1 MSDNDTRPSDD
12 SPESAEGPSLGL
24 AGNIARFFINSP
36 LSPLL
41 YLAMLILG
49 ILGLLATPRQE
60 DPQISVP
67 MIDLI
72 VQYPG
77 AEPEQVASLAVQP
90 LERIMYEI
98 EGVDHVYS
106 ASQRGMGIVTV
117 QFDVGEEMENSLVKV
132 NDKLESNMDRIPPGV
147 MPPLVKAKGIDDV
160 PVVTLTL
167 WSEKDYNGDGVPDVD
182 DSQLRRLAQSVLQ
195 NIKEIPETGD
205 SFVVGGRAEQVTIE
219 VYPERLAG
227 FGLSLGQVAN
237 AIKQSNVEMQMG
249 GVESGGT
256 HMMVVS
262 GAFLETVEDINRLQV
277 GVHNGAPVYVHD
289 VADVRQGPEDAKQT
303 VAYYTGAAAEDPDQA
318 ISVPAVTIAV
328 AKKKGTNGVTVAE
341 DILKRVEDL
350 RGQLIPNDVHVNVT
364 RNYGKTAE
372 QKVNDLIFKLFI
384 ATLFVFV
391 LVWIAFRALKPAFV
405 VLFVV
410 PVVLLFTILCAMLL
424 DFTIDRVSLFAL
436 IFSIG
441 ILVDDAIVVVEN
453 IYRRWLEQGQTDME
467 TAVDAVREV
476 GNPTILATLTVI
488 GALLPMGAVSG
499 MMGPYMLPI
508 PVLGSVAMGIS
519 LFAAFVFTP
528 WFAIHGM
535 FRPTMHY
542 LESAEKREHREAEW
556 LEGLYRKVLM
566 PMIVDRRRARL
577 FKLAMWGA
585 LLLACSFFYFK
596 WVAVKMLPLDNK
608 PEFSVVLDMPEGT
621 PLPDTGNMAHVI
633 AERLRRMP
641 EVTAAQI
648 YVGTARPF
656 DFNGMVRHYYL
667 RQSPWQAEVQ
677 LQLLDKKERHRS
689 SHEIAVAARADVK
702 KLVEGTGAHFAV
714 VEMPPGPP
722 VLQSVVAEVH
732 GPDPGTRR
740 EVARYLTDIFGQT
753 DSLRDVDNYMREPYD
768 YWHFEVDNEKAQRR
782 GISVDAINRELQ
794 MALGGYVLGDVK
806 QRAGHEPI
814 NIVIQVPLAERSQ
827 INRLGDI
834 LVQSPLDGAGVPLRE
849 LGEFQRRTESDIIY
863 NKDLRPVEYVV
874 ADVGGRLAA
883 PIYGML
889 QVGDKL
895 KELGCETPDK
905 VSLCD
910 NMHYTGPPPNDNTS
924 SIEWAGEWTVTYETF
939 RDMGIAFGAALI
951 LIYILVVWE
960 FGNFRIPALIMAPIP
975 LTLLGIIP
983 AHMLFFQMGWGG
995 EFTATSMIGWI
1006 ALAGIIVRNSILL
1019 VDFSVHRIQEGDS
1032 VVDAVISACKTR
1044 TRPILITAFAL
1055 VCGSSVIFFDPIFQ
1069 GMAISLASGVLVST
1083 ILTLVVIPLGCVAA
1097 ADSLCAVAGGTKCRK
1112 FPDGEGPD
1120 EGPQGPS
1127 AASRVG
1133 DPMWVRA
1140 WSGFAGVMFGVIG
1153 AVSGVVGWVMGLF
1166 KSKPKASP
1174 RPSYATASSGP
1185 TAGVAASMPVAER
1198 QSAQPATT
1206 PPAPAPK
1213 VAEPPPMK
1221 APAEQPAAH
1230 NAAEAAKQPSDD
1242 KVAVKKTE
1250 APKVQKVEAQPAKTA
1265 TESAAPSTPE
1275 PVAKVQPEKAKTD
1288 APAKKTVTEKVQP
1301 LPDPQPVNE
1310 LEKKQAEP
1318 KVRKTA
1324 KKRVVVKKAEPAKKA
1339 PSDEDA
1345 SKADKRS
1352 VTRKTAKKKATA
1364 KTAAPKAVAQK
1375 SAEVK
1380 KPKPPVVGARKKG
1393 SGRRGIQLKTLGKP
1407 GGDGLN

>member
-1 MSDNDTRPSDD
+1 MSDSEQRPPDG
-12 SPESAEGPSLGL
+12 PEPGQHPHANLGM
-24 AGNIARFFINSP
+24 AGNMAKFFINSP

-41 YLAMLILG
+41 YLAMLMLG
-49 ILGLLATPRQE
+49 ILGLMATPRQE

-77 AEPEQVASLAVQP
+77 AEPEQVAALAVQP

-98 EGVDHVYS
+98 QGVDHVYS
-106 ASQRGMGIVTV
+106 ASQRGMGIVTI
-117 QFDVGEEMENSLVKV
+117 QFDVGEDMEPSLVKV

-147 MPPLVKAKGIDDV
+147 TPPLVKAKGIDDV

-167 WSEKDYNGDGVPDVD
+167 WSEKDYNGDGIPDVD

-195 NIKEIPETGD
+195 HIKEIPDTGN
-205 SFVVGGRAEQVTIE
+205 SFVVGGRAEQVTVE

-227 FGLSLGQVAN
+227 YGLSLAQVAG
-237 AIKQSNVEMQMG
+237 AITATNVEQQMG
-249 GVESGGT
+249 GVESGGS

-262 GAFLETVEDINRLQV
+262 GDFLEGVEDIKRLQV
-277 GVHNGAPVYVHD
+277 GTHNGRPVYVHD
-289 VADVRQGPEDAKQT
+289 VADVRQGPEDASQT
-303 VAYYTGAAAEDPDQA
+303 VAYYTGAASENPDLA
-318 ISVPAVTIAV
+318 VSVPAVTIAI
-328 AKKKGTNGVTVAE
+328 AKKKGTNGVDVAE
-341 DILKRVEDL
+341 AILSRVDSL
-350 RGQLIPNDVHVNVT
+350 KGRLIPNDVQVSVT
-364 RNYGKTAE
+364 RNYGQTAQ

-384 ATLFVFV
+384 ATMFVFF

-453 IYRRWLEQGQTDME
+453 IYRRWLEEGQTDMA
-467 TAVDAVREV
+467 TAIDAVREV

-488 GALLPMGAVSG
+488 GALLPMGAVTG

-535 FRPTMHY
+535 FRPSMEY
-542 LESAEKREHREAEW
+542 LKSAEKREHAEAEW
-556 LEGLYRKVLM
+556 LERLYRRILM
-566 PMIVDRRRARL
+566 PLILHRGKARM
-577 FKLAMWGA
+577 FKLAMWGT
-585 LLLACSFFYFK
+585 LILMCSFFYFK

-608 PEFSVVLDMPEGT
+608 PEFTVVLDMPEGT
-621 PLPDTGNMAHVI
+621 PLADTGNMAHVI
-633 AERLRRMP
+633 AERLRQMP

-677 LQLLDKKERHRS
+677 IQLLNKTERDRS
-689 SHEIAVAARADVK
+689 SHEIAVDARAQVTE
-702 KLVEGTGAHFAV
+702 LVEGTRARFAV

-732 GPDPGTRR
+732 GPDPETRR
-740 EVARYLTDIFGQT
+740 QVAKDLTEVFAQT
-753 DSLRDVDNYMREPYD
+753 ESLRDVDNYMREPYD
-768 YWHFEVDNEKAQRR
+768 YWHFEVDKEKAQRR
-782 GISVDAINRELQ
+782 GITVEAINRELA
-794 MALGGYVLGDVK
+794 MALGGFVLGDVK
-806 QRAGHEPI
+806 QRAGHEPV
-814 NIVIQVPLAERSQ
+814 NIVIQVPIAERSQ

-834 LVQSPLDGAGVPLRE
+834 LVQSPMSGGVPLSE
-849 LGEFQRRTESDIIY
+849 LGTFQRRTESHIIY

-889 QVGDKL
+889 QVEDKL
-895 KELGCETPDK
+895 AELGCETPDG
-905 VSLCD
+905 VVLCD
-910 NMHYTGPPPNDNTS
+910 HIYYTGPPPNDS
-924 SIEWAGEWTVTYETF
+924 YSAIEWAGEWTVTYETF

-983 AHMLFFQMGWGG
+983 AHTLFFQMGWGG

-1032 VVDAVISACKTR
+1032 VVDAVITSCKTR
-1044 TRPILITAFAL
+1044 TRPILITALAL

-1083 ILTLVVIPLGCVAA
+1083 LLTLVVIPLGCVAA

-1112 FPDGEGPD
+1112 FPRGMGPD
-1120 EGPQGPS
+1120 DGPDGPQGGGAPK
-1127 AASRVG
+1127 VG
-1133 DPMWVRA
+1133 DPAWVRV
-1140 WSGFAGVMFGVIG
+1140 WGGFASVMFTTIG
-1153 AVSGVVGWVMGLF
+1153 AVVALVSWVIGLF
-1166 KSKPKASP
+1166 RPRAKKGRSTSATQAAAPAHRPASKSVADASTAKPAS
-1174 RPSYATASSGP
+1174 AQQAKI
-1185 TAGVAASMPVAER
+1185 AASEA
-1198 QSAQPATT
+1198 AHTA
-1206 PPAPAPK
+1206 APAA
-1213 VAEPPPMK
+1213 VAKSAAVTRKADTEKRRAGQAAAKK
-1221 APAEQPAAH
+1221 APAEKPAVKRP
-1230 NAAEAAKQPSDD
+1230 AAKQPAAD
-1242 KVAVKKTE
+1242 K
-1250 APKVQKVEAQPAKTA
+1250 PG
-1265 TESAAPSTPE
+1265 
-1275 PVAKVQPEKAKTD
+1275 
-1288 APAKKTVTEKVQP
+1288 
-1301 LPDPQPVNE
+1301 
-1310 LEKKQAEP
+1310 
-1318 KVRKTA
+1318 
-1324 KKRVVVKKAEPAKKA
+1324 AKKA
-1339 PSDEDA
+1339 TLKKTTPKKVATKKAPAEKAATKPSTGAEAGRRSGAKRAAADKPTPAEGTA
-1345 SKADKRS
+1345 GGAKKPAKSSKATPRPVASIQPK
-1352 VTRKTAKKKATA
+1352 VAATRKKA
-1364 KTAAPKAVAQK
+1364 
-1375 SAEVK
+1375 
-1380 KPKPPVVGARKKG
+1380 
-1393 SGRRGIQLKTLGKP
+1393 SGRRGIQLKSLGKS